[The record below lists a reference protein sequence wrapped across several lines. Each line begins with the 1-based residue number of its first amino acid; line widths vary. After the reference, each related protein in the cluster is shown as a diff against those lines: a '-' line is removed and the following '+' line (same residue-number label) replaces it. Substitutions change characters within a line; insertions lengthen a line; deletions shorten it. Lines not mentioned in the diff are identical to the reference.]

1 QRPRLDQSGTRYLRK
16 TLVQPKWL
24 SAFELE
30 RSLSLPAT
38 GRTALKRRSCVA
50 SVSGQRSPM
59 GNAVTS
65 KDAVQASLAVPSMKW
80 RVKALPNAAQRKTAT
95 LASRPSMW
103 LRRKFSIKLLMISA
117 PTFRRSVHQG
127 VTKELYE

>member
-1 QRPRLDQSGTRYLRK
+1 
-16 TLVQPKWL
+16 
-24 SAFELE
+24 
-30 RSLSLPAT
+30 
-38 GRTALKRRSCVA
+38 
-50 SVSGQRSPM
+50 M

-65 KDAVQASLAVPSMKW
+65 KDAVRASLAVPSMKW

-127 VTKELYE
+127 VTKELYEAPMSDLKQKYDASTVAVMRQALNEGHHGSSLLGPEVRHPARSGGAHPSPGGLRRTRR